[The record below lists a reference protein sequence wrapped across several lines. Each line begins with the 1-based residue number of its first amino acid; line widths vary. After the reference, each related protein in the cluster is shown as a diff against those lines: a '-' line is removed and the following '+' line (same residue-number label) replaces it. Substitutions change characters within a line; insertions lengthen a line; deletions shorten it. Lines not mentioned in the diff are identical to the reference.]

1 MPGAASSGP
10 KERLASGLLR
20 VIELRRALHA
30 DAALNERWL
39 AVKQWQSA
47 RLARTYPDLLASAR
61 YRPACEFF
69 LADIYGARDFE
80 ARDSEALRVV
90 PKLARML
97 PQRAV
102 ETMAMAVELD
112 ETSESLDAR
121 LARAIELPID
131 APRYAR
137 AYRETGTVQ
146 ERQLQ
151 IDTVDGIGRTLEK
164 LARFPLLAG
173 MLHMMRGPAT
183 AAGFGHLHRF
193 LQNGFDAFVAMG
205 PAAGFLDTIR
215 QREMAL
221 MQALFAGRVRE
232 LEQPELLRP
241 DARG

>member
-1 MPGAASSGP
+1 MFGAASPGL
-10 KERLASGLLR
+10 KKRLASGLER
-20 VIELRRALHA
+20 VIELRRTLHT
-30 DAALNERWL
+30 DPALNERWL

-69 LADIYGARDFE
+69 LSDLYGARDFE

-90 PKLARML
+90 PKLAMML

-102 ETMAMAVELD
+102 ETMALAVELD

-121 LARAIELPID
+121 LAREIELPID

-151 IDTVDGIGRTLEK
+151 IDTVDSIGRTLEK

-173 MLHMMRGPAT
+173 MLHMMRAPAT
-183 AAGFGHLHRF
+183 AAGFGHLHSF

-205 PAAGFLDTIR
+205 PASGFLDAIR
-215 QREMAL
+215 GRETAL
-221 MQALFAGRVRE
+221 MQALFSGRVRE
-232 LEQPELLRP
+232 LERPELLRTEV
-241 DARG
+241 RE